1 MRRML
6 VCLAVLA
13 AVGTQALE
21 AQECRTRGNRTECRS
36 RTGSWAIVH
45 DRSPS
50 RSPWEA
56 AQFGVRGGYDFEEDV
71 GSAGA
76 QLRIPLVPQLLL
88 VPSAD
93 VFFGDGDDEG
103 GAAEWQLNGDLVLR
117 PAGLGGLYGGVGVA
131 FLNRDGVEN
140 GDDEDDDGGTEV
152 GYNLLVGLESGR
164 IGGTSLRPF
173 VEARWTAVDDYQPFR
188 LVAGF
193 NVPISGF

>member
-6 VCLAVLA
+6 VGLAVLA

-21 AQECRTRGNRTECRS
+21 AQECRTRNDRTECRS
-36 RTGSWAIVH
+36 RTGRWAIVH

-117 PAGLGGLYGGVGVA
+117 PAGLGGLYGGAGVA
-131 FLNRDGVEN
+131 FLNRDDVE
-140 GDDEDDDGGTEV
+140 DEDEDDDDET
-152 GYNLLVGLESGR
+152 
-164 IGGTSLRPF
+164 
-173 VEARWTAVDDYQPFR
+173 DD
-188 LVAGF
+188 
-193 NVPISGF
+193 